1 MFMWR
6 EESGRRRTDGK
17 KKKKK
22 KNERTNEGN
31 VSSDHLSASF
41 PPSVSIPRQ
50 LFIPFSSTT
59 FKKEEYNRKKERKG
73 HLLMC
78 LSSFNLRLWWWFSE
92 GENKTTARERGRG
105 GTNETTSCR
114 FLPPP
119 MSSGKRKA
127 RSSSRPILK
136 SFLLLSHRI
145 KSSSYWLAMHVWLGG
160 SRRFYSRTRIRGLKK
175 WIWRN
180 VHIHKEEN
188 GSGDGLSGEQV
199 VAQELEQH
207 IAMTVAI
214 VSMERG
220 KCYCLQKGTLGRRR
234 RRGEIFFHTCVTSAG
249 AFVLPPSPTTLRHP
263 IWPSRPLQQR
273 KREKELRGT
282 QPHSR
287 LLFFRSSS
295 SSFSSYIFPFFL
307 SFPSALDVL
316 PPPPARQFHLLY
328 VTG

>member
-1 MFMWR
+1 
-6 EESGRRRTDGK
+6 
-17 KKKKK
+17 
-22 KNERTNEGN
+22 
-31 VSSDHLSASF
+31 
-41 PPSVSIPRQ
+41 
-50 LFIPFSSTT
+50 
-59 FKKEEYNRKKERKG
+59 
-73 HLLMC
+73 
-78 LSSFNLRLWWWFSE
+78 
-92 GENKTTARERGRG
+92 
-105 GTNETTSCR
+105 
-114 FLPPP
+114 

-160 SRRFYSRTRIRGLKK
+160 SRRFYSRTRIGGLKK

-249 AFVLPPSPTTLRHP
+249 AFVLPPLPNHPT
-263 IWPSRPLQQR
+263 PSNMAVPSAPA
-273 KREKELRGT
+273 EKEREGASGHPT
-282 QPHSR
+282 AFKIAF
-287 LLFFRSSS
+287 FFRSSSSS

>member
-1 MFMWR
+1 MMIFR
-6 EESGRRRTDGK
+6 GR
-17 KKKKK
+17 
-22 KNERTNEGN
+22 
-31 VSSDHLSASF
+31 
-41 PPSVSIPRQ
+41 
-50 LFIPFSSTT
+50 
-59 FKKEEYNRKKERKG
+59 
-73 HLLMC
+73 
-78 LSSFNLRLWWWFSE
+78 
-92 GENKTTARERGRG
+92 NKTTARERGRG

-287 LLFFRSSS
+287 LLFFFVLLLLLLFHHI
-295 SSFSSYIFPFFL
+295 FSRFFFL
-307 SFPSALDVL
+307 FRPHSTSSLHR
-316 PPPPARQFHLLY
+316 PPASFICFMWQASSGGEEEEEEWGEEKETFRA
-328 VTG
+328 GW